1 MIVYHM
7 LQYVWQAEVADGRH
21 VKLGAE
27 SQLSLAS
34 ISAEE
39 TPFTDAICSPR
50 ATLETQQH

>member
-1 MIVYHM
+1 M

-21 VKLGAE
+21 VKLGSE

-34 ISAEE
+34 VSVEE
-39 TPFTDAICSPR
+39 TPFTDAICSPQ